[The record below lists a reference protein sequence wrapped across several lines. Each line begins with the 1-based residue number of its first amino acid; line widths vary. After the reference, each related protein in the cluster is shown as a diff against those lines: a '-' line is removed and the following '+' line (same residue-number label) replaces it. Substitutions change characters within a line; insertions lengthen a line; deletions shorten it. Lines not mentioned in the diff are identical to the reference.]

1 MANAPMFARAMGLPT
16 RLALYCLVSLAL
28 MVVDSRYGALNT
40 FRSVAAS
47 VIYPIQGFLA
57 RPFNYFSE
65 ASDFFTVHGKV
76 LQENRRL
83 ILESQVFA
91 GQLQDYAALKNE
103 NAQLR
108 RLLGLPPAPGVKPMA
123 AEIIRVQPDPFDRRV
138 VVDKGTL
145 DGVEAGRPVIDASGL
160 VGQVTRVFAASSE
173 VTLVTSKEQVAP
185 VQDQRNGLRLILSG
199 TGSDSLLE
207 VRYLDMHADV
217 KPGDL
222 LVTSGIDGVYPLGI
236 PVARV
241 LRVDPPRQTPFARAV
256 CQPIG
261 EVGQYRHIL
270 ILNPV
275 KAAVASKLDAAD
287 KTKVADKTKN
297 GADKAKA
304 EARK

>member
-28 MVVDSRYGALNT
+28 MVVDSRYGALTT

-57 RPFNYFSE
+57 KPFSYFSE
-65 ASDFFTVHGKV
+65 ASDFFTVHAKV

-91 GQLQDYAALKNE
+91 SRLQGYAALKDE

-108 RLLGLPPAPGVKPMA
+108 RLLGLPPAPGVKFMA
-123 AEIIRVQPDPFDRRV
+123 AEVIRVQPDPFDRRII
-138 VVDKGTL
+138 VDKGAI
-145 DGVEAGRPVIDASGL
+145 DGVEAGRPVVDASGL
-160 VGQVTRVFAASSE
+160 VGQITRVFAASSE
-173 VTLVTSKEQVAP
+173 VTLLTSKEQAAP

-199 TGSDSLLE
+199 SGSDNLLE

-217 KPGDL
+217 KPGDV

-261 EVGQYRHIL
+261 EIGQHRHIL
-270 ILNPV
+270 ILNPA
-275 KAAVASKLDAAD
+275 KAAAAGKVDA
-287 KTKVADKTKN
+287 
-297 GADKAKA
+297 ADKAKA
-304 EARK
+304 AGKTRNQAGKAKAEVRK